1 LAFGVNSIG
10 EMGAPT
16 DGVSL
21 LEQVPGD
28 TGNALR
34 FLALHRNDVRYCHA
48 FRSWFHWDGRR
59 WCRDNKGITT
69 RLAKNVAIEYLKQAS
84 AANNRDEERLAKLS
98 LNTPR
103 INGMLTLAQDEVAIG
118 PDEFDRRPDLMLF
131 KNGTLDLSTGMFRDF
146 DRGDLVTKLVHFDY
160 QPAASCP
167 LFLSFLNRLMGAEKD
182 ETRAKRLVD
191 ALQIYFGYSLTGHT
205 SAKAVFML
213 IGPKDTGK
221 TTLLELFCRLLTE
234 HATLVRIEI
243 FMEGPAQRSLG
254 LKADLADLHSV
265 RFARTS
271 ETEEGKRLSE
281 AQLKSITQGMGKI
294 RAERKFEN
302 PFEFEETHHLWIDAN
317 FKPVI
322 RGTDAAIWD
331 RLFPV
336 PFGVVIP
343 EEEKDPQLL
352 AKLLSEA
359 EGILAWAVAGARRWY
374 ENGRRLPRPDEVRE
388 AGDAY
393 RAEMD
398 IVGRFLSE
406 RCEFGGRFSVR
417 STDIYKAYQRWTED
431 VGEHPMAQKLFSSR
445 MKDRSGIE
453 ARHRDTGTVFVG
465 LRIRTETPNQV
476 ADGDEA

>member
-1 LAFGVNSIG
+1 MAFGVDSIG
-10 EMGAPT
+10 QMGAPA

-28 TGNALR
+28 TGNAHR
-34 FLALHRNDVRYCHA
+34 FLALHRDDVRYCHA
-48 FRSWFHWDGRR
+48 FKSWFHWDGRR
-59 WCRDNKGITT
+59 WCLDKKAFTT
-69 RLAKNVAIEYLKQAS
+69 RLAKDVTIKYLKQAS
-84 AANNRDEERLAKLS
+84 AANNREEEKLAKFS

-103 INGMLTLAQDEVAIG
+103 INGMLTLAQDEVAIA
-118 PDEFDRRPDLMLF
+118 PEEFDRHPDLMLF
-131 KNGTLDLSTGMFRDF
+131 KNGTLDLSTGLVRDF
-146 DRGDLVTKLVHFDY
+146 NRGDLITKLVHYDY
-160 QPAASCP
+160 LPSAPCG

-191 ALQIYFGYSLTGHT
+191 ALQMYFGYSLTGHT

-221 TTLLELFCRLLTE
+221 TTLLELFCRLLAE
-234 HATLVRIEI
+234 QATLVRIETL
-243 FMEGPAQRSLG
+243 MEGPAQRNLG

-281 AQLKSITQGMGKI
+281 AQLKYITQGMGKI

-322 RGTDAAIWD
+322 RGTDPAIWD
-331 RLFPV
+331 RLFLV
-336 PFGVVIP
+336 PFDEVIP

-352 AKLLSEA
+352 AKLLLEA
-359 EGILAWAVAGARRWY
+359 EGILAWAVAGAQRWY

-388 AGDAY
+388 AGDVY

-398 IVGRFLSE
+398 VVGRFLGE
-406 RCEFGGRFSVR
+406 RCELEGRFSVG
-417 STDIYKAYQRWTED
+417 STELYKAYQRWAEA
-431 VGEHPMAQKLFSSR
+431 VGEHPIAQRLLSSR

-453 ARHRDTGTVFVG
+453 AVHKDTGTVFLG
-465 LRIRTETPNQV
+465 LRVRTEGPNRV
-476 ADGDEA
+476 SEGDEA